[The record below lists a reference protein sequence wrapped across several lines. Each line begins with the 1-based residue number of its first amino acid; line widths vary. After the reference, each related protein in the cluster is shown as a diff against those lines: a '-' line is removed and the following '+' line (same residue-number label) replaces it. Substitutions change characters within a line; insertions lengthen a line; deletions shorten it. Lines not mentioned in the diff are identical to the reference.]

1 MYSFTGATGKGE
13 SSTRRVCK
21 GTAIVYYPRVQ
32 DVGGDDLDIFK
43 MLNELDSSVAVL
55 QFGDKLAM
63 RNDNQ

>member
-21 GTAIVYYPRVQ
+21 GVAIVYYPRAQ
-32 DVGGDDLDIFK
+32 DVGGDDIFK
-43 MLNELDSSVAVL
+43 MLIELDVAVL

>member
-32 DVGGDDLDIFK
+32 DVGGDDIFK